1 MKKEII
7 KVKMIIYSI
16 ENCVIDLMMALFL
29 KYLEIA
35 IIEIL
40 IIL

>member
-1 MKKEII
+1 
-7 KVKMIIYSI
+7 MIIGSI
-16 ENCVIDLMMALFL
+16 ENWVIDLMMALFL

-40 IIL
+40 IISVNFFLDL